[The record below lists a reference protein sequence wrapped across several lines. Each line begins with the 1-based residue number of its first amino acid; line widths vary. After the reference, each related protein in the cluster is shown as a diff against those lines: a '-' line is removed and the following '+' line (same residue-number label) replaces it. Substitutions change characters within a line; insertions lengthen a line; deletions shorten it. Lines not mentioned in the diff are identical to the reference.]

1 MTKETKEFIGCFLAS
16 GVMSLVFLWWMLAP
30 LIQF

>member
-1 MTKETKEFIGCFLAS
+1 MTKQTKELIGCFLA
-16 GVMSLVFLWWMLAP
+16 GGLMGIVFFLLMLAP

>member
-1 MTKETKEFIGCFLAS
+1 MTKETKELIGCFIAGGLM
-16 GVMSLVFLWWMLAP
+16 GIVFFLLMLGP

>member
-1 MTKETKEFIGCFLAS
+1 MTKETKELIGCFLAG
-16 GVMSLVFLWWMLAP
+16 GVMSLVFIGWMLAP

>member
-1 MTKETKEFIGCFLAS
+1 MTKETKEFIGCFLA
-16 GVMSLVFLWWMLAP
+16 GGIMGLVFFLLMLAP

>member
-1 MTKETKEFIGCFLAS
+1 MKKQTKELIGFFIAGGLMGIVFFL
-16 GVMSLVFLWWMLAP
+16 LMLAP